1 MRGVRT
7 KNAVVT
13 QFILLDEALR
23 MLESLM
29 VCVMTS
35 VYVEAWTQTISHAVV
50 RPPDRVAGTTRTE
63 PN

>member
-1 MRGVRT
+1 MPQITPMRGVRT

-50 RPPDRVAGTTRTE
+50 RLRTG
-63 PN
+63 